1 MKKLLLSLV
10 ILVGVVSAQELP
22 NWDNI
27 EKMNRYSA
35 HYTANLSS
43 TAAVVTLAVPIA
55 ATNKK
60 VYPYQI
66 IAESAVETTF
76 TVQLNGTTI
85 PTTTA
90 ATTSKLNTDTTA
102 LATVYSASNANLTG
116 AVTILTGTLLAK
128 TPRVIDLRGLRFTNS
143 AISNR
148 MITLSS
154 ASLSGVVNVTV
165 LWAER

>member
-1 MKKLLLSLV
+1 MKKILLSLF
-10 ILVGVVSAQELP
+10 IALSLTAQELP
-22 NWDNI
+22 NWDNLD
-27 EKMNRYSA
+27 KMNRYSA

-55 ATNKK
+55 STNKK

-66 IAESAVETTF
+66 IAESAVKTTF

-90 ATTSKLNTDTTA
+90 ATTSKLNTDTAA

-116 AVTILTGTLLAK
+116 AVTSLTGTLLAE
-128 TPRVIDLRGLRFTNS
+128 TPRIIDLRGLRFTNS

-148 MITLSS
+148 MVTIST
-154 ASLSGVVNVTV
+154 ASLSGIVNITV